1 MRNGPESRLR
11 EWLLVEAQ
19 PGAGSFVMA
28 TGIVAVGM
36 ELSGHG
42 VIADAL
48 LAVCA
53 VGWFV
58 LAIAFL
64 YRLVT
69 RSDEWWFETSQL
81 GALTA
86 VAGSTVLAAA
96 LSTVLDWRLVP

>member
-1 MRNGPESRLR
+1 VGLGAQSRLR

-28 TGIVAVGM
+28 TGIVAIGM
-36 ELSGHG
+36 QLSGHG
-42 VIADAL
+42 DAADIL

-53 VGWFV
+53 VGWLV
-58 LAIAFL
+58 LAAAFL
-64 YRLVT
+64 YRLFART
-69 RSDEWWFETSQL
+69 GEWWLETSQL

-96 LSTVLDWRLVP
+96 LSTVL